1 MQYQSRLR
9 NALAEARKVCS
20 NYVVLN
26 TLHSLIYIRK
36 LEDEELAHC
45 LQQDK
50 LRFSHRVC
58 APAQKQK
65 QSMEITK
72 IAAYQLKFT
81 VLESLGEGS
90 FGKCRAATYNEHEVC
105 VKIMKRGVMDEAH
118 LLQEGGLL
126 TKLDHQHIPHCFG
139 VCRSKLMLVMSLH
152 TVEGKPMAL
161 DAAMTVCGPVMEN
174 RNGIKYLYQVSTA
187 LTYIHEQG
195 YVHNDIKGNNIILD
209 DRQTTDIQ
217 AILIDFGKACHH
229 NKGKRYKLTEE
240 EQQQYIAHHPQIAPD
255 LRDGREAQNVKTDIF
270 ALGRLIEKMCKMY
283 SMLGETY
290 RVATCC
296 LADASQDRPELK
308 EVSQALQQVIEVH
321 D

>member
-1 MQYQSRLR
+1 M
-9 NALAEARKVCS
+9 
-20 NYVVLN
+20 
-26 TLHSLIYIRK
+26 
-36 LEDEELAHC
+36 
-45 LQQDK
+45 QQDK
-50 LRFSHRVC
+50 LRFNHRVC

-65 QSMEITK
+65 QSMGITN

-118 LLQEGGLL
+118 LLQEGRLL

-152 TVEGKPMAL
+152 TVKGKPLAL
-161 DAAMTVCGPVMEN
+161 DAVCGPVMEN

-187 LTYIHEQG
+187 LTYIHKQG
-195 YVHNDIKGNNIILD
+195 YIHNDIKGNNIILD
-209 DRQTTDIQ
+209 GREIEDIR
-217 AILIDFGKACHH
+217 AILIDFGKACHQT
-229 NKGKRYKLTEE
+229 KAKRYQLTEE
-240 EQQQYIAHHPQIAPD
+240 EQQQYKEHHPQIAPD
-255 LRDGREAQNVKTDIF
+255 LRDGREVQNVKTDVF

-283 SMLGETY
+283 GMIGETY
-290 RVATCC
+290 KVASRC

-308 EVSQALQQVIEVH
+308 EVNQALQQVIKVH